1 MALNKAKLSAEILG
15 VGNLNGGLEKLV
27 IRHETTR
34 KNILSGTI
42 EALFNPNE
50 FTISRNVKWKSKR
63 VAAVGNKSSLAKQ
76 EFRNTGART
85 LSINLFFDTY
95 EARGTSLTLGGVA
108 KDLLIPTNPFT
119 ASPEAT
125 NVKEYTDK
133 IAALAEI
140 STELH
145 RPPRCKL
152 RWGEVQLFEGV
163 LTALTEKFTMF
174 MPDGRPV
181 RATLECSFVEYF
193 SQSYA
198 AKQGE
203 LHSAD
208 VPKTRVVRRH
218 ETLQSIAAEEYD
230 DPTLWR
236 TIAQA
241 NSILN
246 PRLLTPGTVL
256 IIPALRPT

>member
-1 MALNKAKLSAEILG
+1 MALNKAKLSAQILG
-15 VGNLNGGLEKLV
+15 AGNLNGGLEKLV
-27 IRHETTR
+27 IRHETRR
-34 KNILSGTI
+34 KAVFSGTI

-50 FTISRNVKWKSKR
+50 FTISRDITWKRKR
-63 VAAVGNKSSLAKQ
+63 VASVGSYSAYARQ
-76 EFRNTGART
+76 EFRSTSPKT

-95 EARGTSLTLGGVA
+95 EARGSSLTLRQGA
-108 KDLLIPTNPFT
+108 KDFLIPTNPFT

-133 IAALAEI
+133 IAALADI
-140 STELH
+140 NTELH
-145 RPPRCKL
+145 RPPICKL
-152 RWGEVQLFEGV
+152 RWGEVELFIGV
-163 LTALTEKFTMF
+163 LTGLTEKYTMF

-181 RATLECSFVEYF
+181 RATLDCSFVEYV
-193 SQSYA
+193 SQAYA
-198 AKQGE
+198 AKRGE

-230 DPTLWR
+230 DPALWR
-236 TIAQA
+236 HIAQA
-241 NSILN
+241 NDIVN
-246 PRLLTPGTVL
+246 PRALSPGTVL

>member
-15 VGNLNGGLEKLV
+15 AGNLNGGLEKLV
-27 IRHETTR
+27 IRYETKR
-34 KNILSGTI
+34 RAFFGGSI

-50 FTISRNVKWKSKR
+50 FTISRDVTWKRKR
-63 VAAVGNKSSLAKQ
+63 VASVGVLSAYAQQ
-76 EFRNTGART
+76 EFRNTSPKT

-95 EARGTSLTLGGVA
+95 EARGSSLTPGQVA
-108 KDLLIPTNPFT
+108 KDVLIPTNPFT

-133 IAALAEI
+133 IAALTDI
-140 STELH
+140 NRELH
-145 RPPRCKL
+145 RPPICRL
-152 RWGEVQLFEGV
+152 RWGRVELFMGV
-163 LTALTEKFTMF
+163 LTGLTEKYTMF

-181 RATLECSFVEYF
+181 RATLECSFVEYV

-198 AKQGE
+198 AKRGE

-208 VPKTRVVRRH
+208 VPKRRVVRRH

-236 TIAQA
+236 HIAQA
-241 NSILN
+241 NNIVN
-246 PRLLTPGTVL
+246 PRVLPPGTLLV
-256 IIPALRPT
+256 IPALRPT

>member
-1 MALNKAKLSAEILG
+1 MALNAAKLSAQILG
-15 VGNLNGGLEKLV
+15 GGNLNGGLEKLI

-34 KNILSGTI
+34 KNLFNGTI

-63 VAAVGNKSSLAKQ
+63 VAAVGTKSSLAKQ
-76 EFRNTGART
+76 EFRSSAAKT
-85 LSINLFFDTY
+85 LSITLFFDTY
-95 EARGTSLTLGGVA
+95 EARGSSLTFGQVA
-108 KDLLIPTNPFT
+108 KDFLIPTNPFT

-133 IAALAEI
+133 IAALADVA
-140 STELH
+140 TELH
-145 RPPRCKL
+145 RPPICKL
-152 RWGEVQLFEGV
+152 RWGEVDLFKGV
-163 LTALTEKFTMF
+163 LTSLTEKYTMF

-181 RATLECSFVEYF
+181 RATLDCSFVEYF
-193 SQSYA
+193 SQSFA
-198 AKQGE
+198 AKEGE

-208 VPKTRVVRRH
+208 VPKTRVVRRY

-236 TIAQA
+236 HIAQA
-241 NSILN
+241 NTIIN
-246 PRLLTPGTVL
+246 PRLVAPGTVL
-256 IIPALRPT
+256 IIPALR